1 MTVMGSLTNIAK
13 QRPVF
18 YQRVVQAFEALH
30 GEFVTLVYIN
40 IAGDKNSTRQLA
52 ITSEIKKGQVIFPFW
67 KNYWSFLV
75 SP

>member
-30 GEFVTLVYIN
+30 GEFITLVYIN
-40 IAGDKNSTRQLA
+40 IAGDKNSTCL
-52 ITSEIKKGQVIFPFW
+52 
-67 KNYWSFLV
+67 LV
-75 SP
+75 SHLSRRTSAILKYFCPLH